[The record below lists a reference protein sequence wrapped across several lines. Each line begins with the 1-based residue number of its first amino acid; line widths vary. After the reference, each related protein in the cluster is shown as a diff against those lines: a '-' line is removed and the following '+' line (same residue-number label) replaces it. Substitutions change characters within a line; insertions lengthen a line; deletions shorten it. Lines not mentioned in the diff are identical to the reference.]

1 MRMKDIRQSYLIPFY
16 KGVVLSYAS
25 IFFSQSL
32 WFGWGVMLVSFLY
45 PVQGL
50 CGFLSCLVANLM
62 ALFLLKDRQ
71 GVASGLYGFN
81 SVFVGLAVGLFAP
94 FNWLLLFAV
103 SFFSFL
109 LSVGMEALCNR
120 LRLPFLAFPFLFCLW
135 TLLLMIQQKG
145 EIVDYVTFMEGE
157 STGVLAF
164 LPFLSDGAWSF
175 LPSFFI
181 LFFKSL
187 GLILFQPNVC
197 CGVVLF
203 VLLLC
208 FSRIFGSFSLLGFA
222 FAYLLYGMF
231 DFEVYGIPY
240 LFYGFNFI
248 LTTMAV
254 GCYYLIPSKSSYV
267 WALLLIPVQYVV
279 IVASSR
285 FFSFFFLPSFSF
297 PFCILTLLFLAVLG
311 RRKQGS
317 SPTLVYYR
325 GRNPESTLYYYE
337 QGKTWQ
343 FDSYPF
349 NIGLPFMGTW
359 RVYQGIQ
366 GEHTHKG
373 VWSHAW
379 DFVLEDERNSQY
391 RAVGD
396 LLTDYYC
403 YRKPVV
409 AAAAGVVVALQDGIE
424 DNRLGEV
431 NAIQNWGN
439 YVVLKHADGLYS
451 AVCHLEKGSI
461 VHKVGDGVEKGE
473 ILALCG
479 NSGYSPF
486 PHLHFQFQSVPQMGV
501 PTLDYRISA
510 YMKEGQLELLGQPK
524 KGELVSNIQ
533 LDDSLPFCYSFH
545 LGDEVK
551 VVSDLYGEEKWSV
564 KSDDFGGIYFSE
576 ERSKAQAWFV
586 HDGRSFRFL
595 RYEGGRQCAL
605 YHFFLSN
612 YHVPFIRSGSFVDS
626 MPLAVMKRGVLKLL
640 QDFLSPIHL
649 FVKMPYEVSVE
660 GGSVQ
665 SRCSVHLFGRAL
677 STARYETVFRKQG
690 ILEIKVEEE
699 NNFWKILFMK

>member
-1 MRMKDIRQSYLIPFY
+1 MKDIRQSYLIPFY

-32 WFGWGVMLVSFLY
+32 WFGWTVMLASFLY

-50 CGFLSCLVANLM
+50 CGLLGCMVANLL
-62 ALFLLKDRQ
+62 ALVLLKDRQ
-71 GVASGLYGFN
+71 RVATGLYGFN
-81 SVFVGLAVGLFAP
+81 TVFVGLAVGVFAP
-94 FNWLLLFAV
+94 FDWLLLFAV

-109 LSVGMEALCNR
+109 LSVGMEELGNR

-145 EIVDYVTFMEGE
+145 EIVDYVTFMDGNQ
-157 STGVLAF
+157 SCFSAIF
-164 LPFLSDGAWSF
+164 PFLSDEFWTF
-175 LPSFFI
+175 LPTVFI

-197 CGVVLF
+197 CGIVLF
-203 VLLLC
+203 FALLF
-208 FSRIFGSFSLLGFA
+208 FSRIVWSLSFVGCA
-222 FAYLLYGMF
+222 FAYLLYVAF
-231 DFEVYGIPY
+231 DFDSYGIPY

-248 LTTMAV
+248 LTSIAV
-254 GCYYLIPSKSSYV
+254 GCYYVIPSKASYG
-267 WALLLIPVQYVV
+267 WALLLIPVQYAVV
-279 IVASSR
+279 VASSR
-285 FFSFFFLPSFSF
+285 FFSFLFLPAFSF
-297 PFCILTLLFLAVLG
+297 PFCILTLLFLSVLG
-311 RRKQGS
+311 RRGYGS
-317 SPTLVYYR
+317 SPALAYYK

-337 QGKTWQ
+337 QGKTWR
-343 FDSYPF
+343 FDTYPF
-349 NIGLPFMGTW
+349 NIGLPFMGMW
-359 RVYQGIQ
+359 RVYQGIE

-391 RAVGD
+391 RTVGD

-409 AAAAGVVVALQDGIE
+409 AAAAGVVAALQDGVE

-439 YVVLKHADGLYS
+439 YVVLKHAEGLYS

-461 VHKVGDGVEKGE
+461 AHKVGDAVEKGE

-486 PHLHFQFQSVPQMGV
+486 PHLHFQFQSAPQMGV
-501 PTLDYRISA
+501 PTLDYRISS
-510 YMKEGQLELLGQPK
+510 YMKEDRVELWGQPK
-524 KGELVSNIQ
+524 KGDRVSNIQ

-545 LGDEVK
+545 LGDEVE
-551 VVSDLYGEEKWSV
+551 VVSECFGEEKWSV
-564 KSDDFGGIYFSE
+564 KSDDFGGIYFFE
-576 ERSKAQAWFV
+576 ARSKAQAWFV

-612 YHVPFIRSGSFVDS
+612 YHVPFIRKGSLSDYL
-626 MPLAVMKRGVLKLL
+626 PLTVMRSGVLKLL
-640 QDFLSPIHL
+640 QDFLSPFHL
-649 FVKMPYEVSVE
+649 FVKMPYEISVD
-660 GGSVQ
+660 GAFSQ
-665 SRCSVHLFGRAL
+665 SSSSTCLFGRKI
-677 STARYETVFRKQG
+677 SSVRYETVYKKQG
-690 ILEIKVEEE
+690 ILEIKVSEE
-699 NNFWKILFMK
+699 NKSWKILFMK